1 MSKEPPKNSRE
12 KTKNL
17 LLKLQDNICKGL
29 ENIDGKAK
37 FTEESWLREEG
48 GGGRS
53 RVLKNGSIFE
63 QAGVN
68 FSEVHGKELP
78 QSIISQRP
86 EAKGHEWF
94 ATGTSMVLHPI
105 NPFIPTVHL
114 NYRYFEAGPVWWF
127 GGGAD
132 LTPYYPYLTDVR
144 NFHKEHCNA
153 CDKVNKN
160 LHKVFKPWCDE
171 YFFLKH
177 RNESRGIGG
186 IFYDYQ
192 DGSGR
197 IYKGDNKESKAYKE
211 SINIGELNL
220 NWNNLFSLAENCGG
234 AFLDSYQPIIEK
246 RVNQNYTKEQRE
258 FQLYRRGR
266 YVEFNLVWDRGTI
279 FGLQTNGRT
288 ESILMSLP
296 PLARWE
302 YGYKAKR
309 GSREDY
315 LTKIFTKPQDWQNDK
330 ILEKFCMENNI
341 FD

>member
-1 MSKEPPKNSRE
+1 MVKQNLKRSHGIE
-12 KTKNL
+12 KK
-17 LLKLQDNICKGL
+17 
-29 ENIDGKAK
+29 
-37 FTEESWLREEG
+37 G

-53 RVLKNGSIFE
+53 RILKNGAIFE

-68 FSEVHGKELP
+68 FSEVYGKELP

-94 ATGTSMVLHPI
+94 ATGTSMVLHPK

-114 NYRYFEAGPVWWF
+114 NYRYFEAGSVWWF

-132 LTPYYPYLTDVR
+132 LTPYYPYLSDVR
-144 NFHKEHCNA
+144 HFHEKHKNA
-153 CDKVNKN
+153 CQKVDKN
-160 LHKVFKPWCDE
+160 LYKVLKPWCDE

-192 DGSGR
+192 DGSGS
-197 IYKGDNKESKAYKE
+197 IYKGNNKNGRAYQVSNE
-211 SINIGELNL
+211 ISALNL
-220 NWNNLFSLAENCGG
+220 DWENLFSLAEYCGD
-234 AFLDSYQPIIEK
+234 AFLPSYLPIIEK
-246 RVNQNYTKEQRE
+246 RANKNYSEEERE

-302 YGYKAKR
+302 YGYKAKK
-309 GSREDY
+309 GSREEF
-315 LTKIFTKPQDWQNDK
+315 LTTIFTKPQDWENDQN
-330 ILEKFCMENNI
+330 LEAFCIANNI

>member
-1 MSKEPPKNSRE
+1 MLKEPPKNSRE

-17 LLKLQDNICKGL
+17 LLTLQDKICSGL
-29 ENIDGKAK
+29 ENVDGKGK
-37 FTEESWLREEG
+37 FTEESWLRDEG

-53 RVLKNGSIFE
+53 KILKNGTIFE

-68 FSEVHGKELP
+68 FSEVQGKELP

-94 ATGTSMVLHPI
+94 ATGTSMVLHPK
-105 NPFIPTVHL
+105 NPYIPTVHL

-132 LTPYYPYLTDVR
+132 LTPFYPYLSDVR
-144 NFHKEHCNA
+144 NFHNEHKKA
-153 CDKVNKN
+153 CEKVDQD

-192 DGSGR
+192 DGSGN
-197 IYKGDNKESKAYKE
+197 IYRGNNQNGEASKA
-211 SINIGELNL
+211 SQNIGKLNL
-220 NWNNLFSLAENCGG
+220 NWENLFSLAENCGQ
-234 AFLDSYQPIIEK
+234 AFLPSYLPIIEK
-246 RVNQNYTKEQRE
+246 RATQTFSSKERE

-266 YVEFNLVWDRGTI
+266 YVEFNLVYDRGTL
-279 FGLQTNGRT
+279 FGLQFGGRIQ
-288 ESILMSLP
+288 SILASLP
-296 PLARWE
+296 PTVSWPYQATNTNQLFE
-302 YGYKAKR
+302 KKLM
-309 GSREDY
+309 EEF
-315 LTKIFTKPQDWQNDK
+315 LTVNDWVY
-330 ILEKFCMENNI
+330 
-341 FD
+341 

>member
-1 MSKEPPKNSRE
+1 MTKEPPHKSRE
-12 KTKNL
+12 KVKTL
-17 LLKLQDNICKGL
+17 LVDLQENICNGL
-29 ENIDGKAK
+29 EELDGKGK
-37 FTEESWLREEG
+37 FIEEEWMRPEG

-53 RVLKNGSIFE
+53 RVLKDGLVFE

-68 FSEVHGKELP
+68 FSEVYGKQLP
-78 QSIISQRP
+78 ESIISQRP

-94 ATGTSMVLHPI
+94 ATGTSMVLHPK

-132 LTPYYPYLTDVR
+132 LTPFYPYFSDSQH
-144 NFHKEHCNA
+144 FHQKHFEACNA
-153 CDKVNKN
+153 VNVD

-171 YFFLKH
+171 YFYLKH
-177 RNESRGIGG
+177 RGESRGIGG

-192 DGSGR
+192 DGSGN
-197 IYKGDNKESKAYKE
+197 IYKGNNKDGNAYEISKE
-211 SINIGELNL
+211 IGKVDLGWENL
-220 NWNNLFSLAENCGG
+220 YSLAKNCGN
-234 AFLDSYQPIIEK
+234 AFLPAYEPIVRK
-246 RVNQNYTKEQRE
+246 RMNHPYTNDERA

-302 YGYKAKR
+302 YGYKAKAN
-309 GSREDY
+309 SREEL
-315 LTKIFTKPQDWQNDK
+315 LTKIFTKPQDWINDK
-330 ILEKFCMENNI
+330 ELEDYCRQNNI
-341 FD
+341 LD

>member
-1 MSKEPPKNSRE
+1 MSKEPPKKSRE
-12 KTKNL
+12 KTKTL
-17 LLKLQDNICKGL
+17 LLNLQDKICSGL
-29 ENIDGKAK
+29 ENADGKAK
-37 FTEESWLREEG
+37 FTEESWRRDEG

-94 ATGTSMVLHPI
+94 ATGTSMVLHPK
-105 NPFIPTVHL
+105 NPYIPTVHL

-132 LTPYYPYLTDVR
+132 LTPFYPYLSDVR
-144 NFHKEHCNA
+144 NFHNEHKKA
-153 CDKVNKN
+153 CEKVDKD

-192 DGSGR
+192 DGSNN
-197 IYKGDNKESKAYKE
+197 IYRGNYPNGKASKA
-211 SINIGELNL
+211 SQNIGDSNL
-220 NWNNLFSLAENCGG
+220 TWNDLFSLAENCGD
-234 AFLDSYQPIIEK
+234 AFLPSYLPIIEK
-246 RVNQNYTKEQRE
+246 RVSQQYTSKERE

-296 PLARWE
+296 PLAKWE
-302 YGYKAKR
+302 YGYKAEK
-309 GSREDY
+309 GSREEF
-315 LTKIFTKPQDWQNDK
+315 LTSIFTKPQDWFNDK
-330 ILEKFCMENNI
+330 DLEKFCMDNNI
-341 FD
+341 FV